1 MPLRQMYES
10 GFAGHYTLPFESLGV
25 YNIPTM
31 QNSIDEIKRKLDIV
45 EFIGSRITL
54 KKAGRNFKGL
64 CPFHNEKSPSFTISP
79 DRQIWHCF
87 GACQEGGDVIKFLMK
102 WDNITFYE
110 ALQELAEKTG
120 VTLEKTSVED
130 RVWKVREQLFK
141 INALAAQYYHYL
153 LQKHKV
159 GEAARE
165 YLQTRSISD
174 KLTESFYLGYSPSSW
189 DSLLKFMKSKK
200 YSTEDMLQAGLII
213 KSDRGSFYDRFRG
226 RLMFP
231 LQDTRGNILG
241 FSGRLLTSEKQAKY
255 INSPETPIYRKR
267 ETLFGIHI
275 TKDHIKKENCA
286 IIVEGEFD
294 MISLFKEGITNVVAV
309 KGSAV
314 TREQL
319 QIIGRLTKHITL
331 SLDADFAGG
340 ETAKRAIEDAEKMD
354 FDIDVAVY
362 DFGKDPDEAVKND
375 PIAFKKLIKKPT
387 PIYDFII
394 DKAVKKYSQGDVF
407 SKKEVAAE
415 VIPLISSIQNPI
427 VKSHYFKKLGTIL
440 EVDPDSVL
448 SLATKYVKTQDS
460 KQNKQF
466 INKQKPQKNR
476 EELVEE
482 YILSYILKQ
491 KKSPYSPCAN
501 GQHSG

>member
-1 MPLRQMYES
+1 
-10 GFAGHYTLPFESLGV
+10 
-25 YNIPTM
+25 
-31 QNSIDEIKRKLDIV
+31 
-45 EFIGSRITL
+45 
-54 KKAGRNFKGL
+54 
-64 CPFHNEKSPSFTISP
+64 
-79 DRQIWHCF
+79 
-87 GACQEGGDVIKFLMK
+87 
-102 WDNITFYE
+102 
-110 ALQELAEKTG
+110 
-120 VTLEKTSVED
+120 
-130 RVWKVREQLFK
+130 
-141 INALAAQYYHYL
+141 
-153 LQKHKV
+153 
-159 GEAARE
+159 
-165 YLQTRSISD
+165 
-174 KLTESFYLGYSPSSW
+174 
-189 DSLLKFMKSKK
+189 MKSKK

-466 INKQKPQKNR
+466 INKQKPQ
-476 EELVEE
+476 
-482 YILSYILKQ
+482 
-491 KKSPYSPCAN
+491 
-501 GQHSG
+501 